1 MTGRKCID
9 VMLAAK
15 LLLKVIYR
23 FITNINLDI
32 YLIDPSK
39 VLDIHSDVG
48 DKNVRMEL
56 GGERADFMKSLFRSK
71 LCLLRLNIYC
81 TWYGRGRGSDGSQ

>member
-1 MTGRKCID
+1 
-9 VMLAAK
+9 MLYLSIVTYFADFE
-15 LLLKVIYR
+15 LWTEFHL
-23 FITNINLDI
+23 NENLDV

-56 GGERADFMKSLFRSK
+56 GGL
-71 LCLLRLNIYC
+71 Y
-81 TWYGRGRGSDGSQ
+81 SDRIFVH